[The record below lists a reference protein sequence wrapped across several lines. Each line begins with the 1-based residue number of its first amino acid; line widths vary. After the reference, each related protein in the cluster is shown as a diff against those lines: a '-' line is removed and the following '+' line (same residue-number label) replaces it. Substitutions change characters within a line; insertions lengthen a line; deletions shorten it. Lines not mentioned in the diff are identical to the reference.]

1 MSQGL
6 NNDIAVS
13 KTRRVVKNLRW
24 WVLVLF
30 LLGVTVNYITR
41 NSLGI
46 IAPELKA
53 TLGITT
59 EQYSWIVGA
68 FQLAYT
74 IFQPLCGWLI
84 DVIGLKLGFMICATL
99 WALAC
104 IAHAGAGSWL
114 HLAILRF
121 FMGGAEAAATPA
133 NAKTIGEW
141 FPKSERPIAA
151 GWAGVGFSI
160 GAMLAPPIIYFAHAS
175 FGWQGAFM
183 FTGALALL
191 WAGVGFSIGA
201 MLAPPIIYFAHASFG
216 WQGAFMFTGA
226 LALLWVVLWWAF
238 YQTPEKHPNLSK
250 SELEYIKQD
259 NEAPPVKQ
267 PFFTALKTVSKNK
280 RFYGIAIPAFM
291 AEPAWAVLS
300 FWVPLYL
307 AKEHGMDLKQI
318 AMFAWL
324 PFLAADLGSVVS
336 GYLTRLY
343 VRWFGC
349 TRVNS
354 VIASSV
360 TGAFL
365 MLSLALVAIT
375 RDPYITI
382 ILISI
387 GGFGHQIISCMLSAL
402 VVESFDKG
410 QMATVNGMRGSAAW
424 IASFLFSLLI
434 GVTADK
440 IGFNPLF
447 IAMGFFDLIGAV
459 FLVAFIAERRAK
471 RA

>member
-1 MSQGL
+1 MSQGI
-6 NNDIAVS
+6 NNEMAVS

-24 WVLVLF
+24 WILVLF

-46 IAPELKA
+46 LAPELK
-53 TLGITT
+53 TELGITT

-74 IFQPLCGWLI
+74 LFQPICGWLI
-84 DVIGLKLGFMICATL
+84 DVIGLKLGFLICATL
-99 WALAC
+99 WAVAC

-114 HLAILRF
+114 HMALLRF
-121 FMGGAEAAATPA
+121 GMGASEAAATPA

-141 FPKSERPIAA
+141 FPKSERPVAA

-183 FTGALALL
+183 FTG
-191 WAGVGFSIGA
+191 F
-201 MLAPPIIYFAHASFG
+201 
-216 WQGAFMFTGA
+216 
-226 LALLWVVLWWAF
+226 LALLWVVLWWTF
-238 YQTPEKHPNLSK
+238 YHNPDKHPNLSK
-250 SELEYIKQD
+250 EELAFIQQD
-259 NEAPPVKQ
+259 NEAPAVKL
-267 PFFTALKTVSKNK
+267 PFLKALGTVAKNK

-291 AEPAWAVLS
+291 AEPAWAVMS

-307 AKEHGMDLKQI
+307 SKTYGMDLKQI
-318 AMFAWL
+318 ALFAWL
-324 PFLAADLGSVVS
+324 PFLAADLGSVAS
-336 GYLTRLY
+336 GYLTKLY
-343 VRWFGC
+343 VRLFGC

-354 VIASSV
+354 IVASSV
-360 TGAFL
+360 SGAFL
-365 MLSLALVAIT
+365 MLSLAVMAFTNNPYVAIAM
-375 RDPYITI
+375 
-382 ILISI
+382 ISI

-424 IASFLFSLLI
+424 IASFLFSLII

>member
-1 MSQGL
+1 MSQGI
-6 NNDIAVS
+6 NNDMTAS
-13 KTRRVVKNLRW
+13 KPRHIVKNLRW
-24 WVLVLF
+24 WILVLF

-46 IAPELKA
+46 LAPELKSN
-53 TLGITT
+53 LGITT

-74 IFQPLCGWLI
+74 LFQPLCGWLI
-84 DVIGLKLGFMICATL
+84 DVIGLKLGFMICAGL
-99 WALAC
+99 WALASLM
-104 IAHAGAGSWL
+104 HAGAGNWV
-114 HLAILRF
+114 HLALLRF

-183 FTGALALL
+183 FTGILA
-191 WAGVGFSIGA
+191 
-201 MLAPPIIYFAHASFG
+201 M
-216 WQGAFMFTGA
+216 
-226 LALLWVVLWWAF
+226 LWVVLWWAF
-238 YQTPEKHPNLSK
+238 YHNPDKHPNLSK
-250 SELEYIKQD
+250 AELDFIRQD
-259 NEAPPVKQ
+259 NEAPPIKL
-267 PFFTALKTVSKNK
+267 PFLTALKTVGKNK

-291 AEPAWAVLS
+291 AEPAWAVMS

-307 AKEHGMDLKQI
+307 SKTYGMDLKQI
-318 AMFAWL
+318 ALFAWL
-324 PFLAADLGSVVS
+324 PFLAADLGSIAS
-336 GYLTRLY
+336 GYLTKLYTRL
-343 VRWFGC
+343 FGLS
-349 TRVNS
+349 RVNS
-354 VIASSV
+354 VVASSV
-360 TGAFL
+360 SGAFL
-365 MLSLALVAIT
+365 MVSLAVMAFT
-375 RDPYITI
+375 NNPYIAI
-382 ILISI
+382 VLISI

-424 IASFLFSLLI
+424 IASFLFSLII

-447 IAMGFFDLIGAV
+447 IAMGFFDLIGAF
-459 FLVAFIAERRAK
+459 FLVTFIAERRAK

>member
-1 MSQGL
+1 MSQGI
-6 NNDIAVS
+6 NNDMTAS
-13 KTRRVVKNLRW
+13 KSRRVVKNLRW
-24 WVLVLF
+24 WMLVLF

-46 IAPELKA
+46 LAPELEKE
-53 TLGITT
+53 LGINSA
-59 EQYSWIVGA
+59 QYSYIVGA

-74 IFQPLCGWLI
+74 MFQPLCGWLI
-84 DVIGLKLGFMICATL
+84 DVIGLKLGFMICASL
-99 WALAC
+99 WAIAC

-114 HLAILRF
+114 HMAVLRF
-121 FMGGAEAAATPA
+121 GMGATEAAATPA

-141 FPKSERPIAA
+141 FPKSERPVAA

-183 FTGALALL
+183 FTGFLAL
-191 WAGVGFSIGA
+191 V
-201 MLAPPIIYFAHASFG
+201 
-216 WQGAFMFTGA
+216 
-226 LALLWVVLWWAF
+226 WVVLWWAF
-238 YQTPEKHPNLSK
+238 YHNPEQHPNLSK
-250 SELEYIKQD
+250 EELAFIQQD
-259 NEAPPVKQ
+259 NEPPAVKL
-267 PFFTALKTVSKNK
+267 PFLKALSNISKNK

-291 AEPAWAVLS
+291 AEPAWAVMS

-307 AKEHGMDLKQI
+307 AKTYGMDLKQI
-318 AMFAWL
+318 ALFAWL
-324 PFLAADLGSVVS
+324 PFLAADLGSVAS
-336 GYLTRLY
+336 GYLTKLY
-343 VRWFGC
+343 VRVFGC

-354 VIASSV
+354 VVASSV
-360 TGAFL
+360 SGAFL
-365 MLSLALVAIT
+365 MLSLAMMAFTKNPYVAIA
-375 RDPYITI
+375 
-382 ILISI
+382 LISV

-424 IASFLFSLLI
+424 IASFAFSLII

>member
-1 MSQGL
+1 MSQGI
-6 NNDIAVS
+6 NNDMTAS
-13 KTRRVVKNLRW
+13 KPRHIVKNLRW
-24 WVLVLF
+24 WILVLF

-46 IAPELKA
+46 LAPELKSN
-53 TLGITT
+53 LGITT

-74 IFQPLCGWLI
+74 LFQSLCGWLI
-84 DVIGLKLGFMICATL
+84 DVIGLKLGFMICAGL

-104 IAHAGAGSWL
+104 LMHAGAGNWV
-114 HLAILRF
+114 HLALLRF
-121 FMGGAEAAATPA
+121 FMGGAEAAAPPA

-183 FTGALALL
+183 FTGILA
-191 WAGVGFSIGA
+191 
-201 MLAPPIIYFAHASFG
+201 M
-216 WQGAFMFTGA
+216 
-226 LALLWVVLWWAF
+226 LWVVLWWAF
-238 YQTPEKHPNLSK
+238 YHNPDKHPNLSK
-250 SELEYIKQD
+250 AELDFIRQD
-259 NEAPPVKQ
+259 NEAPPVKL
-267 PFFTALKTVSKNK
+267 PFLTALKTVGKNK

-291 AEPAWAVLS
+291 AEPAWAVMS

-307 AKEHGMDLKQI
+307 SKTYGMDLKQI
-318 AMFAWL
+318 ALFAWL
-324 PFLAADLGSVVS
+324 PFLAADLGSIAS
-336 GYLTRLY
+336 GYLTKLYTRL
-343 VRWFGC
+343 FGLS
-349 TRVNS
+349 RVNS
-354 VIASSV
+354 VVASSV
-360 TGAFL
+360 SGAFL
-365 MLSLALVAIT
+365 MVSLAVMAFT
-375 RDPYITI
+375 NNPYIAI
-382 ILISI
+382 VLISI

-424 IASFLFSLLI
+424 IASFLFSLII

-447 IAMGFFDLIGAV
+447 IAMGFFDLIGAF
-459 FLVAFIAERRAK
+459 FLVTFIAERRAK

>member
-1 MSQGL
+1 MSQGI
-6 NNDIAVS
+6 NNDMTAS
-13 KTRRVVKNLRW
+13 KPRHIVKNLRW
-24 WVLVLF
+24 WILVLF

-46 IAPELKA
+46 LAPELKSN
-53 TLGITT
+53 LGITT

-74 IFQPLCGWLI
+74 LFQLLCGWLI
-84 DVIGLKLGFMICATL
+84 DVIGLKLGFMICAGL

-104 IAHAGAGSWL
+104 LMHAGAGNWV
-114 HLAILRF
+114 HLALLRF

-183 FTGALALL
+183 FTGILA
-191 WAGVGFSIGA
+191 
-201 MLAPPIIYFAHASFG
+201 M
-216 WQGAFMFTGA
+216 
-226 LALLWVVLWWAF
+226 LWVVLWWAF
-238 YQTPEKHPNLSK
+238 YHNPDKHPNLSK
-250 SELEYIKQD
+250 AELDFIRQD
-259 NEAPPVKQ
+259 NEAPPVKL
-267 PFFTALKTVSKNK
+267 PFLTALKTVGKNK

-291 AEPAWAVLS
+291 AEPAWAVMS

-307 AKEHGMDLKQI
+307 SKTYGMDLKQI
-318 AMFAWL
+318 ALFAWL
-324 PFLAADLGSVVS
+324 PFLAADLGSIAS
-336 GYLTRLY
+336 GYLTKLYTRL
-343 VRWFGC
+343 FGLS
-349 TRVNS
+349 RVNS
-354 VIASSV
+354 VVASSV
-360 TGAFL
+360 SGAFL
-365 MLSLALVAIT
+365 MVSLAVMAFT
-375 RDPYITI
+375 NNPYIAI
-382 ILISI
+382 VLISI

-424 IASFLFSLLI
+424 IASFLFSLII

-447 IAMGFFDLIGAV
+447 IAMGFFDLIGAF
-459 FLVAFIAERRAK
+459 FLVTFIAERRAK
-471 RA
+471 HA

>member
-1 MSQGL
+1 MSQGI
-6 NNDIAVS
+6 NNDMTAS
-13 KTRRVVKNLRW
+13 KPRHIVKNLRW
-24 WVLVLF
+24 WILVLF

-46 IAPELKA
+46 LAPELKSN
-53 TLGITT
+53 LGITT

-74 IFQPLCGWLI
+74 LFQPLCGWLI
-84 DVIGLKLGFMICATL
+84 DVIGLKLGFMICAGL

-104 IAHAGAGSWL
+104 MMHAGAGNWV
-114 HLAILRF
+114 HLALLRF
-121 FMGGAEAAATPA
+121 FMGGAEAAAPPA

-183 FTGALALL
+183 FTGILA
-191 WAGVGFSIGA
+191 
-201 MLAPPIIYFAHASFG
+201 M
-216 WQGAFMFTGA
+216 
-226 LALLWVVLWWAF
+226 LWVVLWWAF
-238 YQTPEKHPNLSK
+238 YHNPDKHPNLSK
-250 SELEYIKQD
+250 AELDFIRQD
-259 NEAPPVKQ
+259 NEAPPVKL
-267 PFFTALKTVSKNK
+267 PFLTALKTVGKNK

-291 AEPAWAVLS
+291 AEPAWAVMS

-307 AKEHGMDLKQI
+307 SKTYGMDLKQI
-318 AMFAWL
+318 ALFAWL
-324 PFLAADLGSVVS
+324 PFLAADLGSIAS
-336 GYLTRLY
+336 GYLTKLYTRL
-343 VRWFGC
+343 FGLS
-349 TRVNS
+349 RVNS
-354 VIASSV
+354 VVASSV
-360 TGAFL
+360 SGAFL
-365 MLSLALVAIT
+365 MVSLAVMAFT
-375 RDPYITI
+375 NNPYIAI
-382 ILISI
+382 VLISI

-410 QMATVNGMRGSAAW
+410 QMATVNGMRDSAAW
-424 IASFLFSLLI
+424 IASFLFSLII

-447 IAMGFFDLIGAV
+447 IAMGFFDLIGAF
-459 FLVAFIAERRAK
+459 FLVTFIAERRAK

>member
-1 MSQGL
+1 MSQGI
-6 NNDIAVS
+6 NNDMTAS
-13 KTRRVVKNLRW
+13 KPRHIVKNLRW
-24 WVLVLF
+24 WILVLF

-46 IAPELKA
+46 LAPELKSN
-53 TLGITT
+53 LGITT

-74 IFQPLCGWLI
+74 LFQPLCGWLI
-84 DVIGLKLGFMICATL
+84 DVIGLKLGFMICAGL

-104 IAHAGAGSWL
+104 LMHAGAGNWV
-114 HLAILRF
+114 HLALLRF
-121 FMGGAEAAATPA
+121 FMGGAEAAAPPA

-183 FTGALALL
+183 FTGILA
-191 WAGVGFSIGA
+191 
-201 MLAPPIIYFAHASFG
+201 M
-216 WQGAFMFTGA
+216 
-226 LALLWVVLWWAF
+226 LWVVLWWAF
-238 YQTPEKHPNLSK
+238 YHNPDKHPNLSK
-250 SELEYIKQD
+250 AELDFIRQD
-259 NEAPPVKQ
+259 NEAPPVKL
-267 PFFTALKTVSKNK
+267 PFLTALKTVGKNK

-291 AEPAWAVLS
+291 AEPAWAVMS

-307 AKEHGMDLKQI
+307 SKTYGMDLKQI
-318 AMFAWL
+318 ALFAWL
-324 PFLAADLGSVVS
+324 PFLAADLGSIAS
-336 GYLTRLY
+336 GYLTKLYTRL
-343 VRWFGC
+343 FGLS
-349 TRVNS
+349 RVNS
-354 VIASSV
+354 VVASSV
-360 TGAFL
+360 SGAFL
-365 MLSLALVAIT
+365 MVSLAVMAFT
-375 RDPYITI
+375 NNPYIAI
-382 ILISI
+382 VLISI

-410 QMATVNGMRGSAAW
+410 QMATVNGMRDSAAW
-424 IASFLFSLLI
+424 IASFLFSLII

-447 IAMGFFDLIGAV
+447 IAMGFFDLIGAF
-459 FLVAFIAERRAK
+459 FLVTFIAERRAK

>member
-1 MSQGL
+1 MSQGI
-6 NNDIAVS
+6 NNDMTAS
-13 KTRRVVKNLRW
+13 KPRHIVKNLRW
-24 WVLVLF
+24 WILVLF

-46 IAPELKA
+46 LAPELKSN
-53 TLGITT
+53 LGITT

-74 IFQPLCGWLI
+74 LFQPLCGWLI
-84 DVIGLKLGFMICATL
+84 DVIGLKLGFMICAGL

-104 IAHAGAGSWL
+104 LMHAGAGNWV
-114 HLAILRF
+114 HLALLRF

-183 FTGALALL
+183 FTGILA
-191 WAGVGFSIGA
+191 
-201 MLAPPIIYFAHASFG
+201 M
-216 WQGAFMFTGA
+216 
-226 LALLWVVLWWAF
+226 LWVVLWWAF
-238 YQTPEKHPNLSK
+238 YHNPDKHPNLSK
-250 SELEYIKQD
+250 AELDFIRQD
-259 NEAPPVKQ
+259 NEAPPVKL
-267 PFFTALKTVSKNK
+267 PFLTALKTVGKNK

-291 AEPAWAVLS
+291 AEPAWAVMS

-307 AKEHGMDLKQI
+307 SKTYGMDLKQI
-318 AMFAWL
+318 ALFAWL
-324 PFLAADLGSVVS
+324 PFLAADLGSIAS
-336 GYLTRLY
+336 GYLTKLYTRL
-343 VRWFGC
+343 FGLS
-349 TRVNS
+349 RVNS
-354 VIASSV
+354 VVASSV
-360 TGAFL
+360 SGAFL
-365 MLSLALVAIT
+365 MVSLAVMAFT
-375 RDPYITI
+375 NNPYIAI
-382 ILISI
+382 VLISI

-410 QMATVNGMRGSAAW
+410 QMATVNGMRGSAAR
-424 IASFLFSLLI
+424 IASFLFSLII

-447 IAMGFFDLIGAV
+447 IAMGFFDLIGAF
-459 FLVAFIAERRAK
+459 FLVTFIAERRAK

>member
-104 IAHAGAGSWL
+104 IAHAGAG
-114 HLAILRF
+114 
-121 FMGGAEAAATPA
+121 
-133 NAKTIGEW
+133 
-141 FPKSERPIAA
+141 
-151 GWAGVGFSI
+151 
-160 GAMLAPPIIYFAHAS
+160 
-175 FGWQGAFM
+175 
-183 FTGALALL
+183 

-238 YQTPEKHPNLSK
+238 YQNPEKHPNLSK

-365 MLSLALVAIT
+365 MISLALVAIT

>member
-1 MSQGL
+1 MSQGI
-6 NNDIAVS
+6 NNDMAAN
-13 KTRRVVKNLRW
+13 KPRRIVKNLRW
-24 WVLVLF
+24 WMLILF

-46 IAPELKA
+46 LAPELKSS
-53 TLGITT
+53 LGITT

-74 IFQPLCGWLI
+74 LFQPLCGWLI
-84 DVIGLKLGFMICATL
+84 DVIGLKLGFMICAGL

-104 IAHAGAGSWL
+104 LLHAGAGSWL
-114 HLAILRF
+114 QLAILRF

-141 FPKSERPIAA
+141 FPKSERPIAS

-160 GAMLAPPIIYFAHAS
+160 GAMLAPPIIYVAHAS

-183 FTGALALL
+183 FTGVLA
-191 WAGVGFSIGA
+191 
-201 MLAPPIIYFAHASFG
+201 M
-216 WQGAFMFTGA
+216 
-226 LALLWVVLWWAF
+226 LWVVLWWIF
-238 YQTPEKHPNLSK
+238 YNTPDNHPNLSQ
-250 SELEYIKQD
+250 SELDYIHQD
-259 NEAPPVKQ
+259 KEAPAIKL
-267 PFFTALKTVSKNK
+267 PFLAALKTVARNK

-307 AKEHGMDLKQI
+307 SKELGMDLKQI

-324 PFLAADLGSVVS
+324 PFLAADLGSVAS

-343 VRWFGC
+343 TRIFGC
-349 TRVNS
+349 TRINS
-354 VIASSV
+354 VVASSV

-365 MLSLALVAIT
+365 MISLAIVAFT
-375 RDPYITI
+375 KSPYITI

-424 IASFLFSLLI
+424 IASFLFSLMI

-447 IAMGFFDLIGAV
+447 IAMGFFDLIGAF
-459 FLVAFIAERRAK
+459 FLVTFIAERRAQ

>member
-1 MSQGL
+1 MSQNI
-6 NNDIAVS
+6 NNEIAVS

-24 WVLVLF
+24 WMLVLF

-46 IAPELKA
+46 LAPELK
-53 TLGITT
+53 TELGITT

-74 IFQPLCGWLI
+74 LFQPICGWLI
-84 DVIGLKLGFMICATL
+84 DVIGLKLGFAICAVL
-99 WALAC
+99 WAAAC
-104 IAHAGAGSWL
+104 IAHAGAGNWL
-114 HLAILRF
+114 HMALLRF
-121 FMGGAEAAATPA
+121 GMGASEAAATPA

-183 FTGALALL
+183 FTGFLAL
-191 WAGVGFSIGA
+191 V
-201 MLAPPIIYFAHASFG
+201 
-216 WQGAFMFTGA
+216 
-226 LALLWVVLWWAF
+226 WVALWWAF
-238 YQTPEKHPNLSK
+238 YHSPNKHPNLSK
-250 SELEYIKQD
+250 EELAFIQQD
-259 NEAPPVKQ
+259 NEAAPVKL
-267 PFFTALKTVSKNK
+267 PFFTALRAIGKNK

-291 AEPAWAVLS
+291 AEPAWAVMS

-307 AKEHGMDLKQI
+307 AKAYGMDLKQI
-318 AMFAWL
+318 ALFAWL
-324 PFLAADLGSVVS
+324 PFLAAALGSVAS

-343 VRWFGC
+343 VRIFGC

-354 VIASSV
+354 IVASSI

-365 MLSLALVAIT
+365 MISLAVMAFTSNPYVAIA
-375 RDPYITI
+375 
-382 ILISI
+382 LISV

-424 IASFLFSLLI
+424 IASFLFSLII
-434 GVTADK
+434 GVTADT

-447 IAMGFFDLIGAV
+447 IAMGFFDLIGAL
-459 FLVAFIAERRAK
+459 FLVAFIAERRAAT

>member
-1 MSQGL
+1 MSQ
-6 NNDIAVS
+6 DINHDVAVG
-13 KTRRVVKNLRW
+13 KTRRTIKNLRW

-46 IAPELKA
+46 LAPELKDS
-53 TLGITT
+53 LGVTT
-59 EQYSWIVGA
+59 EQYSYIVGA

-84 DVIGLKLGFMICATL
+84 DVIGLKLGFMICAGL

-104 IAHAGAGSWL
+104 ILHAGAGSWL
-114 HLAILRF
+114 QLAILRF

-133 NAKTIGEW
+133 NAKTLGEW
-141 FPKSERPIAA
+141 FPKSERPVAA

-183 FTGALALL
+183 FTGFLAL
-191 WAGVGFSIGA
+191 V
-201 MLAPPIIYFAHASFG
+201 
-216 WQGAFMFTGA
+216 
-226 LALLWVVLWWAF
+226 WVALWWAF
-238 YQTPEKHPNLSK
+238 YQNPDKHPNLSK
-250 SELEYIKQD
+250 EELAYIKQD
-259 NEAPPVKQ
+259 NEPVTAKL

-280 RFYGIAIPAFM
+280 RFYGIAIPALM
-291 AEPAWAVLS
+291 AEPAWAVMS

-324 PFLAADLGSVVS
+324 PFLAADLGSIAS
-336 GYLTRLY
+336 GYLTKVY
-343 VRWFGC
+343 ARWFGC
-349 TRVNS
+349 ARINS
-354 VIASSV
+354 IVASSV

-365 MLSLALVAIT
+365 MISLAVVTLT
-375 RDPYITI
+375 HDPYII
-382 ILISI
+382 IALISI

-410 QMATVNGMRGSAAW
+410 QMATVNGMRGSCAW

-447 IAMGFFDLIGAV
+447 VAMGFFDLVGAF

>member
-1 MSQGL
+1 MSLDMNQP
-6 NNDIAVS
+6 AVAV
-13 KTRRVVKNLRW
+13 KEKRKIKNLRW
-24 WVLVLF
+24 WMLALF

-46 IAPELKA
+46 LAPELK
-53 TLGITT
+53 TSLGMTT

-68 FQLAYT
+68 FQIAYT
-74 IFQPLCGWLI
+74 VFQPLCGWLI
-84 DVIGLKLGFMICATL
+84 DVIGLKIGFLICAGI
-99 WALAC
+99 WALMC
-104 IAHAGAGSWL
+104 MLHAGAGSWMQ
-114 HLAILRF
+114 LAILRF

-141 FPKSERPIAA
+141 FPKKERPIAA

-160 GAMLAPPIIYFAHAS
+160 GAMLAPPIIVVAHVS

-183 FTGALALL
+183 FSGVLA
-191 WAGVGFSIGA
+191 
-201 MLAPPIIYFAHASFG
+201 M
-216 WQGAFMFTGA
+216 
-226 LALLWVVLWWAF
+226 LWVVLWWLF
-238 YQTPEKHPNLSK
+238 YHNPDQHPNLSK

-259 NEAPPVKQ
+259 NEPAPVKL
-267 PFFTALKTVSKNK
+267 PFLKALATVSKNK

-307 AKEHGMDLKQI
+307 ANERGMDLKQI

-324 PFLAADLGSVVS
+324 PFLAADLGSVAS
-336 GYLTRLY
+336 GYLTRIY
-343 VRWFGC
+343 AKVFG
-349 TRVNS
+349 TSRVNS
-354 VIASSV
+354 IVASSV

-365 MLSLALVAIT
+365 MISLALVAIT
-375 RDPYITI
+375 QDPYITI
-382 ILISI
+382 ALISV
-387 GGFGHQIISCMLSAL
+387 GGFGHQVISCMLSAL

-410 QMATVNGMRGSAAW
+410 QMATVNGMRGSFAW

-440 IGFNPLF
+440 IGYNPLF

-459 FLVAFIAERRAK
+459 FLIAFIAERRQKPRQA
-471 RA
+471 

>member
-1 MSQGL
+1 MSLGI
-6 NNDIAVS
+6 NNDMAAN
-13 KTRRVVKNLRW
+13 KPRRVVKNLRW
-24 WVLVLF
+24 WMLILF

-46 IAPELKA
+46 LAPELKSS
-53 TLGITT
+53 LGITT

-74 IFQPLCGWLI
+74 LFQPLCGWLI
-84 DVIGLKLGFMICATL
+84 DVIGLKLGFMICAGL

-104 IAHAGAGSWL
+104 LLHAGAGSWL
-114 HLAILRF
+114 QLAILRF

-141 FPKSERPIAA
+141 FPKSERPIAS

-160 GAMLAPPIIYFAHAS
+160 GAMLAPPIIYVAHAS

-183 FTGALALL
+183 FTGVLAML
-191 WAGVGFSIGA
+191 WA
-201 MLAPPIIYFAHASFG
+201 
-216 WQGAFMFTGA
+216 
-226 LALLWVVLWWAF
+226 VLWWIF
-238 YQTPEKHPNLSK
+238 YNTPDNHPNLSQ
-250 SELEYIKQD
+250 SELDYIHQD
-259 NEAPPVKQ
+259 KEAPAIKL
-267 PFFTALKTVSKNK
+267 PFLTALKTVARNK

-307 AKEHGMDLKQI
+307 SKELGMDLKQI

-324 PFLAADLGSVVS
+324 PFLAADLGSVAS

-343 VRWFGC
+343 TRIFGC
-349 TRVNS
+349 TRINS

-365 MLSLALVAIT
+365 MISLAIVAFT
-375 RDPYITI
+375 KSPYITI

-424 IASFLFSLLI
+424 IASFLFSLII

-447 IAMGFFDLIGAV
+447 IAMGFFDLIGAF
-459 FLVAFIAERRAK
+459 FLVTFIAERRAQ
-471 RA
+471 RT

>member
-1 MSQGL
+1 MSQGI
-6 NNDIAVS
+6 NNDMTAS
-13 KTRRVVKNLRW
+13 KPRHIVKNLRW
-24 WVLVLF
+24 WILVLF

-46 IAPELKA
+46 LAPELKSS
-53 TLGITT
+53 LGITT

-74 IFQPLCGWLI
+74 LFQPLCGWLI
-84 DVIGLKLGFMICATL
+84 DVIGLKLGFMICAGL

-104 IAHAGAGSWL
+104 LMHAGAGNWG
-114 HLAILRF
+114 HLALLRF

-141 FPKSERPIAA
+141 FTKSERPIAA

-183 FTGALALL
+183 FTGILA
-191 WAGVGFSIGA
+191 
-201 MLAPPIIYFAHASFG
+201 M
-216 WQGAFMFTGA
+216 
-226 LALLWVVLWWAF
+226 LWVVLWWAF
-238 YQTPEKHPNLSK
+238 YHSPDKHPNLSK
-250 SELEYIKQD
+250 AELDFIRQD
-259 NEAPPVKQ
+259 NEAPPVKL
-267 PFFTALKTVSKNK
+267 PFLTALKTVGKNK

-291 AEPAWAVLS
+291 AEPAWAVMS

-307 AKEHGMDLKQI
+307 SKTYGMDLKQI
-318 AMFAWL
+318 ALFAWL
-324 PFLAADLGSVVS
+324 PFLAADLGSIAS
-336 GYLTRLY
+336 GYLTKLYTRL
-343 VRWFGC
+343 FGLS
-349 TRVNS
+349 RVNS
-354 VIASSV
+354 VVASSV
-360 TGAFL
+360 SGAFL
-365 MLSLALVAIT
+365 MVSLAVMAFT
-375 RDPYITI
+375 NNPYIAI
-382 ILISI
+382 VLISI

-424 IASFLFSLLI
+424 IASFLFSLII

-447 IAMGFFDLIGAV
+447 IAMGFFDLIGAF
-459 FLVAFIAERRAK
+459 FLVTFIAERRAK

>member
-1 MSQGL
+1 MSQGI
-6 NNDIAVS
+6 NNDMAVS
-13 KTRRVVKNLRW
+13 KPRRIVKNLRW
-24 WVLVLF
+24 WVLILF

-46 IAPELKA
+46 LAPELK
-53 TLGITT
+53 TSLGITT

-74 IFQPLCGWLI
+74 LFQPLCGWLI
-84 DVIGLKLGFMICATL
+84 DVIGLKLGFMICAGL
-99 WALAC
+99 WALTC
-104 IAHAGAGSWL
+104 LLHAGAGNWL

-141 FPKSERPIAA
+141 FPKSERPVAA

-183 FTGALALL
+183 FTGVLA
-191 WAGVGFSIGA
+191 AA
-201 MLAPPIIYFAHASFG
+201 
-216 WQGAFMFTGA
+216 
-226 LALLWVVLWWAF
+226 WVVLWWAF
-238 YQTPEKHPNLSK
+238 YHNPDKHPNLSK
-250 SELEYIKQD
+250 EELEFIRQD
-259 NEAPPVKQ
+259 NEPPAVKL
-267 PFFTALKTVSKNK
+267 PFLTALKTVGKNK

-291 AEPAWAVLS
+291 AEPAWAVMS

-307 AKEHGMDLKQI
+307 SKAYGMDLKQI
-318 AMFAWL
+318 ALFAWL
-324 PFLAADLGSVVS
+324 PFLAADLGSVAS
-336 GYLTRLY
+336 GYLTKLY
-343 VRWFGC
+343 VRLFGC
-349 TRVNS
+349 SRVNS
-354 VIASSV
+354 IVASSV
-360 TGAFL
+360 SGAFL
-365 MLSLALVAIT
+365 MISLAAMAFTNNPYVAIA
-375 RDPYITI
+375 
-382 ILISI
+382 LISI

-424 IASFLFSLLI
+424 IASFAFSLII

-447 IAMGFFDLIGAV
+447 IAMGFFDLIGAC
-459 FLVAFIAERRAK
+459 FLVTFIAERRAK

>member
-1 MSQGL
+1 MSQGI
-6 NNDIAVS
+6 NNDMTAS
-13 KTRRVVKNLRW
+13 KPRHIVKNLRW
-24 WVLVLF
+24 WILVLF

-46 IAPELKA
+46 LAPELKSN
-53 TLGITT
+53 LGITT

-74 IFQPLCGWLI
+74 LFQPLCGWLI
-84 DVIGLKLGFMICATL
+84 DVIGLKLGFMICAGL

-104 IAHAGAGSWL
+104 LMHAGAGNWV
-114 HLAILRF
+114 HLALLRF

-183 FTGALALL
+183 FTGILA
-191 WAGVGFSIGA
+191 
-201 MLAPPIIYFAHASFG
+201 M
-216 WQGAFMFTGA
+216 
-226 LALLWVVLWWAF
+226 LWVVLWWAF
-238 YQTPEKHPNLSK
+238 YHNPDKHPNLSK
-250 SELEYIKQD
+250 AELDFIRQD
-259 NEAPPVKQ
+259 NEAPPVKL
-267 PFFTALKTVSKNK
+267 PFLTALKTVGKNK

-291 AEPAWAVLS
+291 AEPAWAVMS

-307 AKEHGMDLKQI
+307 SKTYGMDLKQI
-318 AMFAWL
+318 ALFAWL
-324 PFLAADLGSVVS
+324 PFLAADLGSIAS
-336 GYLTRLY
+336 GYLTKLYTRL
-343 VRWFGC
+343 FGLS
-349 TRVNS
+349 RVNS
-354 VIASSV
+354 VVASSV
-360 TGAFL
+360 SGAFL
-365 MLSLALVAIT
+365 MVSLAGMAFT
-375 RDPYITI
+375 NNPYIAI
-382 ILISI
+382 VLISI

-424 IASFLFSLLI
+424 IASFLFSLII

-447 IAMGFFDLIGAV
+447 IAMGFFDLIGAI

>member
-1 MSQGL
+1 MSQGI
-6 NNDIAVS
+6 NNDMTAS
-13 KTRRVVKNLRW
+13 KPRHIVKNLRW
-24 WVLVLF
+24 WILVLF

-46 IAPELKA
+46 LAPELKSN
-53 TLGITT
+53 LGITT

-74 IFQPLCGWLI
+74 LFQPLCGWLI
-84 DVIGLKLGFMICATL
+84 DVIGLKLGFMICAGL

-104 IAHAGAGSWL
+104 LMHAGAGNWV
-114 HLAILRF
+114 HLALLR

-183 FTGALALL
+183 FTGILA
-191 WAGVGFSIGA
+191 
-201 MLAPPIIYFAHASFG
+201 M
-216 WQGAFMFTGA
+216 
-226 LALLWVVLWWAF
+226 LWVVLWWAF
-238 YQTPEKHPNLSK
+238 YHNPDKHPNLSK
-250 SELEYIKQD
+250 AELDFIRQD
-259 NEAPPVKQ
+259 NEAPPVKL
-267 PFFTALKTVSKNK
+267 PFLTALKTVGKNK

-291 AEPAWAVLS
+291 AEPAWAVMS

-307 AKEHGMDLKQI
+307 SKTYGMDLKQI
-318 AMFAWL
+318 ALFAWL
-324 PFLAADLGSVVS
+324 PFLAADLGSIAS
-336 GYLTRLY
+336 GYLTKLYTRL
-343 VRWFGC
+343 FGLS
-349 TRVNS
+349 RVNS
-354 VIASSV
+354 VVASSV
-360 TGAFL
+360 SGAFL
-365 MLSLALVAIT
+365 MVSLAVMAFT
-375 RDPYITI
+375 NNPYIAI
-382 ILISI
+382 VLISI

-424 IASFLFSLLI
+424 IASFLFSLII

-447 IAMGFFDLIGAV
+447 IAMGFFDLIGAF
-459 FLVAFIAERRAK
+459 FLVTFIAERRAK

>member
-1 MSQGL
+1 MSQGI
-6 NNDIAVS
+6 NNDMTAS
-13 KTRRVVKNLRW
+13 KPRHIVKNLRW
-24 WVLVLF
+24 WILVLF

-46 IAPELKA
+46 LAPELKSN
-53 TLGITT
+53 LGITT

-74 IFQPLCGWLI
+74 LFQPLCGWLI
-84 DVIGLKLGFMICATL
+84 DVIGLKLGFMICAGL

-104 IAHAGAGSWL
+104 LMHAGAGNWV
-114 HLAILRF
+114 HLALLRF

-183 FTGALALL
+183 FTGILA
-191 WAGVGFSIGA
+191 
-201 MLAPPIIYFAHASFG
+201 M
-216 WQGAFMFTGA
+216 
-226 LALLWVVLWWAF
+226 LWVVLWWAF
-238 YQTPEKHPNLSK
+238 YHNPDKHPNLSK
-250 SELEYIKQD
+250 AELDFIRQD
-259 NEAPPVKQ
+259 NEAPPVKL
-267 PFFTALKTVSKNK
+267 PFLTALKTVGKNK

-291 AEPAWAVLS
+291 AEPAWAVMS
-300 FWVPLYL
+300 FLVPLYL
-307 AKEHGMDLKQI
+307 SKTYGMDLKQI
-318 AMFAWL
+318 ALFAWL
-324 PFLAADLGSVVS
+324 PFLAADLGSIAS
-336 GYLTRLY
+336 GYLTKLYTRL
-343 VRWFGC
+343 FGLS
-349 TRVNS
+349 RVNS
-354 VIASSV
+354 VVASSV
-360 TGAFL
+360 SGAFL
-365 MLSLALVAIT
+365 MVSLAVMAFT
-375 RDPYITI
+375 NNPYIAI
-382 ILISI
+382 VLISI

-424 IASFLFSLLI
+424 IASFLFSLII

-447 IAMGFFDLIGAV
+447 IAMGFFDLIGAF
-459 FLVAFIAERRAK
+459 FLVTFIAERRAK

>member
-1 MSQGL
+1 MSLDMNQP
-6 NNDIAVS
+6 AVAV
-13 KTRRVVKNLRW
+13 KEKRKIKNLRW
-24 WVLVLF
+24 WMLALF

-46 IAPELKA
+46 LAPELK
-53 TLGITT
+53 TSLGMTT

-68 FQLAYT
+68 FQIAYT
-74 IFQPLCGWLI
+74 VFQPLCGWLI
-84 DVIGLKLGFMICATL
+84 DVIGLKIGFLICAGI
-99 WALAC
+99 WALMC
-104 IAHAGAGSWL
+104 MLHAGAGSWMQ
-114 HLAILRF
+114 LAILRF

-141 FPKSERPIAA
+141 FPKKERPIAA

-160 GAMLAPPIIYFAHAS
+160 GAMLAPPIIVVAHVS

-183 FTGALALL
+183 FSGVLA
-191 WAGVGFSIGA
+191 
-201 MLAPPIIYFAHASFG
+201 M
-216 WQGAFMFTGA
+216 
-226 LALLWVVLWWAF
+226 LWVVLWWLF
-238 YQTPEKHPNLSK
+238 YHNPEQHPNLSK

-259 NEAPPVKQ
+259 NEPAPVKL
-267 PFFTALKTVSKNK
+267 PFLKALATVSKNK

-307 AKEHGMDLKQI
+307 ANERGMDLKQI

-324 PFLAADLGSVVS
+324 PFLAADLGSVAS
-336 GYLTRLY
+336 GYLTRIY
-343 VRWFGC
+343 AKIFG
-349 TRVNS
+349 TSRVNS
-354 VIASSV
+354 IVASSV

-365 MLSLALVAIT
+365 MISLALVAIT
-375 RDPYITI
+375 QDPYITI
-382 ILISI
+382 ALISV
-387 GGFGHQIISCMLSAL
+387 GGFGHQVISCMLSAL

-410 QMATVNGMRGSAAW
+410 QMATVNGMRGSFAW

-440 IGFNPLF
+440 IGYNPLF

-459 FLVAFIAERRAK
+459 FLIAFIAERRQKPRQA
-471 RA
+471 

>member
-1 MSQGL
+1 MSQGI
-6 NNDIAVS
+6 NNDMAVS
-13 KTRRVVKNLRW
+13 KPRRIVKNLRW

-46 IAPELKA
+46 LAPELK
-53 TLGITT
+53 TSLGITT

-74 IFQPLCGWLI
+74 LFQPLCGWLI
-84 DVIGLKLGFMICATL
+84 DVIGLKLGFMICAGL
-99 WALAC
+99 WALTC
-104 IAHAGAGSWL
+104 LLHAGAGNWL

-141 FPKSERPIAA
+141 FPKSERPVAA

-183 FTGALALL
+183 FTGVLA
-191 WAGVGFSIGA
+191 AA
-201 MLAPPIIYFAHASFG
+201 
-216 WQGAFMFTGA
+216 
-226 LALLWVVLWWAF
+226 WVVLWWAF
-238 YQTPEKHPNLSK
+238 YHNPDKHPNLSK
-250 SELEYIKQD
+250 EELEFIRQD
-259 NEAPPVKQ
+259 NEPPAVKL
-267 PFFTALKTVSKNK
+267 PFLTALKTVGKNK

-291 AEPAWAVLS
+291 AEPAWAVMS

-307 AKEHGMDLKQI
+307 SKAYSMDLKQI
-318 AMFAWL
+318 ALFAWL
-324 PFLAADLGSVVS
+324 PFLAADLGSVAS
-336 GYLTRLY
+336 GYLTKLY
-343 VRWFGC
+343 VRLFGC
-349 TRVNS
+349 SRVNS
-354 VIASSV
+354 IVASSV
-360 TGAFL
+360 SGAFL
-365 MLSLALVAIT
+365 MISLAAMAFTNNPYVAIA
-375 RDPYITI
+375 
-382 ILISI
+382 LISI

-424 IASFLFSLLI
+424 IASFAFSLII

-447 IAMGFFDLIGAV
+447 IAMGFFDLIGAC
-459 FLVAFIAERRAK
+459 FLVTFIAERRAK